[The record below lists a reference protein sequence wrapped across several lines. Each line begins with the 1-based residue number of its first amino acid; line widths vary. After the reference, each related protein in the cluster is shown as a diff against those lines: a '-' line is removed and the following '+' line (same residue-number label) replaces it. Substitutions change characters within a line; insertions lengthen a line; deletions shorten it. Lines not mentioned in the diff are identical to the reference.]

1 MKKCLVCL
9 DGSKT
14 SLRALARALDEAG
27 RGADVLAVTA
37 VEALAFFDCTGTDCQ
52 QTFTAIM
59 REPKKILAEA
69 EELAQQR
76 GLTIRTRIEAGR
88 PAETIARIARQEQ
101 CDEIIL
107 GSRGKDEVQN
117 LLLGSVSTRL
127 VQIAP
132 CTVVVVR

>member
-69 EELAQQR
+69 EELARQR
-76 GLTIRTRIEAGR
+76 GLTIRTRIEPGR

>member
-37 VEALAFFDCTGTDCQ
+37 VEALAFFDCTGMDCQ
-52 QTFTAIM
+52 TTFTTIM
-59 REPKKILAEA
+59 REPQKILAEA
-69 EELAQQR
+69 EELARQR

>member
-27 RGADVLAVTA
+27 RGAGVLAVTA

-69 EELAQQR
+69 EELARQR
-76 GLTIRTRIEAGR
+76 GLTIRTRIEPGR

>member
-52 QTFTAIM
+52 QTFTAIL